1 MLRIRLRRVGK
12 KKQPMYR
19 IVVADSRAPRD
30 GAFVESLGYYHPL
43 DNPSTIVIDDE
54 RTKHWLEKGAMPSD
68 RVAKILKIQGLAE
81 IPPKLAARIALGD
94 QRAKEKAKAKKDE
107 PADDTKVETPAAEA
121 TADQPTA
128 EAEAPAAEAEVPTEA
143 TADQPSAETETP
155 AAEAEAP
162 AEAAADQPS
171 AETETPAAEAEV
183 PAEAAADQP
192 SAETE
197 TPAAEAEAPAEAKA
211 EPVADGEAEAAP
223 ADDGEEKADA

>member
-43 DNPSTIVIDDE
+43 DNPSTIVINDE

-94 QRAKEKAKAKKDE
+94 QRAKDAAKKKKDE
-107 PADDTKVETPAAEA
+107 PADDATAEEPAAKA
-121 TADQPTA
+121 
-128 EAEAPAAEAEVPTEA
+128 
-143 TADQPSAETETP
+143 ETP

-162 AEAAADQPS
+162 AAEAKPPADAAEAR
-171 AETETPAAEAEV
+171 AEEPAAKAEAPAAEATAEE
-183 PAEAAADQP
+183 PAAK
-192 SAETE
+192 AEP
-197 TPAAEAEAPAEAKA
+197 PAAEAEA
-211 EPVADGEAEAAP
+211 DAAP
-223 ADDGEEKADA
+223 AADSEEKADA